1 MVVVVAGGCP
11 RRTRALA
18 LLLLTAAC
26 TGPSLDWQGRPDVP
40 LADYQQAFARAAGE
54 RFDAEATPAEIL
66 TRAAAARVLWL
77 GDHHRDLALH
87 DRHRDLL
94 VQLQRRGTPWALG
107 LEAIGTQD
115 EPRLRDYLAGRA
127 SLDQF
132 TRAVGQRWPDSWLE
146 GNEVDAPHY
155 RSLLR
160 LCAASGVPVFAL
172 EPTPRLPLARRDDAI
187 AGAVRAAADRWPGRL
202 IVVVIGQTHLCG
214 GGDLIGRVGLPSVAL
229 GAHAPEAL
237 AAAVPAS
244 CPSGRLLRSDGALCF
259 FADLMRE

>member
-1 MVVVVAGGCP
+1 MVVVGAGEFL

-18 LLLLTAAC
+18 PLLLTAAC

-40 LADYQQAFARAAGE
+40 LADYQQAFAHAVGE
-54 RFDAEATPAEIL
+54 RFDAEATPDEIL
-66 TRAAAARVLWL
+66 DRAAAARVLWL
-77 GDHHRDLALH
+77 GDHHRDLLLH
-87 DRHRDLL
+87 DRQRDLL
-94 VQLQRRGTPWALG
+94 VQLQRRGKPWALG
-107 LEAIGTQD
+107 LEAIGMQD
-115 EPRLRDYLAGRA
+115 EPRLRDYLAGRI

-132 TRAVGQRWPDSWLE
+132 TRAVGERWPDSWLE
-146 GNEVDAPHY
+146 GDAVDAPHY

-172 EPTPRLPLARRDDAI
+172 EPTPRLPLARRDDEI

-202 IVVVIGQTHLCG
+202 LVVVIGQTHLCG

-237 AAAVPAS
+237 AAAVPRA
-244 CPSGRLLRSDGALCF
+244 CPAGRLLRSDGGLWF